1 MEYDKKPN
9 IIKYQGSKLQVMQ
22 QLTDQ
27 LAEKM
32 GKSHL
37 ITWTTKNLED
47 NVSLAEVF
55 NELTTNLDILGK
67 DYVATGCE
75 GVHCGSDNKSN
86 TVVRTVSTC
95 STNDSS
101 VCTKY
106 CNGYTFSGSCDYISG
121 PDCPSDACSKDAFP
135 GQ

>member
-1 MEYDKKPN
+1 MEYDKKTN
-9 IIKYQGSKLQVMQ
+9 VIKYQGSKLQVMQ

-37 ITWTTKNLED
+37 ITWTTKNLEN

-55 NELTTNLDILGK
+55 NELTTNLDILEE
-67 DYVATGCE
+67 DYTATGCE
-75 GVHCGSDNKSN
+75 GIHCGSDNKSN

-101 VCTKY
+101 VCNKD
-106 CNGYTFSGSCDYISG
+106 CNGYAFSGCTTYHS
-121 PDCPSDACSKDAFP
+121 PDRTCQIEQFP
-135 GQ
+135 DQ

>member
-9 IIKYQGSKLQVMQ
+9 VIKYEGSKLQVMQ

-27 LAEKM
+27 LAAKM
-32 GKSHL
+32 GKNDL

-67 DYVATGCE
+67 DYAATGCE
-75 GVHCGSDNKSN
+75 GVHYGTNKSSN
-86 TVVRTVSTC
+86 VVTKTVQTC

-101 VCTKY
+101 VCTKN
-106 CNGYTFSGSCDYISG
+106 CNGYTFQTGSCEKRY
-121 PDCPSDACSKDAFP
+121 CSQDQSCINEQFP
-135 GQ
+135 GE

>member
-9 IIKYQGSKLQVMQ
+9 VIKYEGSKLQVMQ

-27 LAEKM
+27 LAAKM
-32 GKSHL
+32 GKSDL
-37 ITWTTKNLED
+37 ITWTTKNLES

-55 NELTTNLDILGK
+55 NELTTNLDILGQ

-75 GVHCGSDNKSN
+75 GVHYGTNRGSY
-86 TVVRTVSTC
+86 VVTKTVSTC

-101 VCTKY
+101 VCTKN
-106 CNGYTFSGSCDYISG
+106 CNGYTFSGSCEYIQHD
-121 PDCPSDACSKDAFP
+121 PTCSKDAFP